1 VCGRFG
7 LFVTPEVLEE
17 YFSLDRLDRLD
28 RLDGVAA
35 PALAPQP
42 RYNLTPGQAV
52 AVVREH
58 AGRRRLD
65 ALQWGLIPF
74 WAKDAKIGRRLVNAR
89 LDSVAAKPA
98 FREAWQRRRCLIPAS
113 GFYEWSEPRGGRKRP
128 YFIRPRTEPL
138 LALAGLW
145 ERWRTPTGEKL
156 ETCVIVTTDA
166 NAELEEIHDR
176 MPLLIPRDAQALW
189 LDRESSVEEVQSLA
203 ERPPP
208 LDVHPV
214 GFGVNDPKHD
224 DETLIAPVEEAIP
237 S

>member
-1 VCGRFG
+1 MCGRFG

-17 YFSLDRLDRLD
+17 YFNLEHVE
-28 RLDGVAA
+28 GAAA
-35 PALAPQP
+35 PEP

-58 AGRRRLD
+58 EGRRRVH

-74 WAKDAKIGRRLVNAR
+74 WAKDPTIGRKLINAR
-89 LDSVAAKPA
+89 LDSVATKPA

-128 YFIRPRTEPL
+128 HFIRPVGEPL
-138 LALAGLW
+138 FALAGLW

-156 ETCVIVTTDA
+156 DTCVIVTTDA
-166 NAELEEIHDR
+166 NAQLVQIHDR

-189 LDRESSVEEVQSLA
+189 LDPKSSLEDVLKLA
-203 ERPPP
+203 ERPPS
-208 LDVHPV
+208 LEAHPV
-214 GFGVNDPKHD
+214 GFGVNDPKND
-224 DETLIAPVEEAIP
+224 DETLIAPVAETAQG
-237 S
+237 

>member
-1 VCGRFG
+1 MCGRFG

-17 YFSLDRLDRLD
+17 YFNLEHVE
-28 RLDGVAA
+28 GAAA
-35 PALAPQP
+35 PEP

-58 AGRRRLD
+58 EGRRRVH

-74 WAKDAKIGRRLVNAR
+74 WAKDPTIGRKLMNAR
-89 LDSVAAKPA
+89 LDSVATKPA

-128 YFIRPRTEPL
+128 HFIRPVGEPL
-138 LALAGLW
+138 FALAGLW

-156 ETCVIVTTDA
+156 DTCVIVTTDA
-166 NAELEEIHDR
+166 NAQLMQIHDR

-189 LDRESSVEEVQSLA
+189 LDPKSSLEDVLKLA
-203 ERPPP
+203 ERPPS
-208 LDVHPV
+208 LEAHPV
-214 GFGVNDPKHD
+214 GFGVNDPKND
-224 DETLIAPVEEAIP
+224 DETLIAPVAETAQG
-237 S
+237 

>member
-1 VCGRFG
+1 MCGRFG

-17 YFSLDRLDRLD
+17 YFNLEHVE
-28 RLDGVAA
+28 GAAA
-35 PALAPQP
+35 PEP

-58 AGRRRLD
+58 EGRRRVH

-74 WAKDAKIGRRLVNAR
+74 WAKDPTIGRKLINAR
-89 LDSVAAKPA
+89 LDSVATKPA

-128 YFIRPRTEPL
+128 HFIRPVGEPL
-138 LALAGLW
+138 FALAGLW

-156 ETCVIVTTDA
+156 DTCVIVTTDA
-166 NAELEEIHDR
+166 NTQLVQIHDR

-189 LDRESSVEEVQSLA
+189 LDPKSSLEDVLKLA
-203 ERPPP
+203 ERPPS
-208 LDVHPV
+208 LEAHPV
-214 GFGVNDPKHD
+214 GFGVNDPKND
-224 DETLIAPVEEAIP
+224 DETLIALVAETARG
-237 S
+237 

>member
-1 VCGRFG
+1 MCGRFG

-17 YFSLDRLDRLD
+17 YFNLTDFTAEL
-28 RLDGVAA
+28 A
-35 PALAPQP
+35 PAA

-58 AGRRRLD
+58 DGRRRLD

-74 WAKDAKIGRRLVNAR
+74 WAKDATIGRRLVNAR

-98 FREAWQRRRCLIPAS
+98 FREAWTRRRCLIPAS
-113 GFYEWSEPRGGRKRP
+113 GFYEWSEPVAGRKRP
-128 YFIRPRTEPL
+128 HFVRPGDEPL

-145 ERWRTPTGEKL
+145 ERWRTPSGDKL

-166 NAELEEIHDR
+166 NAQLAKVHDR
-176 MPLLIPRDAQALW
+176 MPLLIPRDAHALW
-189 LDRESSVEEVQSLA
+189 LDPRSSVEDVAKLVDRAPKLEVQ
-203 ERPPP
+203 
-208 LDVHPV
+208 PV
-214 GFGVNDPKHD
+214 GFGVNDPRKD
-224 DETLIAPVEEAIP
+224 DETLIAPVEAAA